1 MQYKDWMKSKG
12 LSMDYVADKMGISRQ
27 TLWAKMNGKSE
38 FSRAERRLFFDIVG
52 YPYHI
57 EIDNPRG
64 ECLKELDK
72 NGYNVKV
79 LNLIQNGGSE
89 DMVKELT
96 DANWA
101 ILGESG
107 SGKSSNFILPNLLM
121 GFLENDDDS
130 NNKNEKD
137 SNERIVADNVL
148 RHVIG
153 GFGRE
158 FGKVIANVTSK
169 YGLNVESYLKGV
181 VDAVYKGIEE
191 KYPEVVEEYA
201 KEKRANGP
209 DISIFGLPFFADTLR
224 RVDVLDR
231 TE

>member
-1 MQYKDWMKSKG
+1 
-12 LSMDYVADKMGISRQ
+12 
-27 TLWAKMNGKSE
+27 
-38 FSRAERRLFFDIVG
+38 
-52 YPYHI
+52 
-57 EIDNPRG
+57 
-64 ECLKELDK
+64 
-72 NGYNVKV
+72 
-79 LNLIQNGGSE
+79 
-89 DMVKELT
+89 MVKELT

-130 NNKNEKD
+130 NNENEKD
-137 SNERIVADNVL
+137 SNVKIVADNVL
-148 RHVIG
+148 RYVIG

-158 FGKVIANVTSK
+158 FGKIIANVTSK